1 MKKISFVIAMTV
13 ISILPCCAQILVQ
26 GSLEVLK
33 SERHLNLVCDFT
45 NCLVDKKPV
54 EYAMQRE
61 EDWDGGVAEITL
73 RFGEGLSSRVHS
85 LLVGQYPDAKYT
97 LVYYLSEIDDDQDCK
112 GRMTLKETAM
122 DTVVA
127 EIAEANGSAGKFGS
141 FFNLLGD
148 AFENL
153 GKKIGKLIMKN
164 K

>member
-1 MKKISFVIAMTV
+1 MKKFTFVTAMMV
-13 ISILPCCAQILVQ
+13 MSIIPCCAQKLVQ

-45 NCLVDKKPV
+45 NCLVDKKPI
-54 EYAMQRE
+54 EYAMRKE
-61 EDWDGGVAEITL
+61 ENWEGGVAEITL
-73 RFGEGLSSRVHS
+73 RFGEGLISKFHS
-85 LLVGQYPDAKYT
+85 LMVGQYPEAKYT

-112 GRMTLKETAM
+112 GKMVLKETAT

-127 EIAEANGSAGKFGS
+127 EIAEANGSAGTFGS

-153 GKKIGKLIMKN
+153 GKKIGKLIMKS